1 MGAWKG
7 GKDREAQNLP
17 EISVE
22 LRSHDQVSA
31 LATCHLPLNSIKLLS
46 R

>member
-22 LRSHDQVSA
+22 LRSHDQVCV
-31 LATCHLPLNSIKLLS
+31 LATWTQSFEIKTL
-46 R
+46 